1 MPSLPISPFFIPPA
15 DALLYVLAVV
25 LGIRSTWILF
35 SAEQGRR
42 HDLTYRPPVKGQDF
56 DVSVVFPLMH
66 ADDDMALQDFLSC
79 LTAQEYEKV
88 SLVILA
94 HPDAQWMQESI
105 KLPETCQWINVPDA
119 FSQTQQSLLH
129 WGLNRVLAMHPPH
142 LFVLLDVYDLIKPD
156 FLSHTV
162 SVAYQHDVYQGYM
175 AHRDFGEGVLSR
187 SLGLLTRLRSRIESV
202 GRFHGGL
209 GLLFRHSGLA
219 FKPSVL
225 ERFPIEHHPSLGY
238 APWSIT
244 LNQASTRLPSIRVH
258 WVPSMI
264 VYQRHYPDVF
274 AHVSQEIEATITV
287 LAGLINRF
295 VRLARPRELEQRLA
309 MLPTNLILNTI
320 LLASMAIF
328 VKQGLFPE
336 KVGTPLAWS
345 LLAGGQLLLW
355 GITLSVAR
363 IKPADWLSSTLIVM
377 SATLLEILAFPVA
390 LVGWIF
396 QKLSRLNQS
405 RTSHSQEA
413 RSFSELTPLKESLD
427 AHRVQ
432 PTLAS
437 EVLPVTPQTSISAPQ
452 TLNTQTPFVLT
463 LGSQEIV
470 ADIKVDIKPCSEGLL
485 YALTLTYKQQ
495 RFQTQHTPK
504 LEDAFIEL
512 SQTLSH
518 YQIQPKTCGNCA
530 YWFVNEAT
538 RPVVEGLPQ
547 QGTCLK
553 DKQGK
558 ALSMDDVALNV
569 LSVPCEAHTAR
580 HQHEAVVQAWKE
592 SLEDPAKL

>member
-15 DALLYVLAVV
+15 DVLLYTLAAF
-25 LGIRSTWILF
+25 LSMRSLWVLF

-42 HDLTYRPPVKGQDF
+42 QDLTYRPPLKGQDF
-56 DVSVVFPLMH
+56 DVNIVLPLMH
-66 ADDDMALQDFLSC
+66 ADDDIALQDFFTC
-79 LTAQEYEKV
+79 INAQEYENA

-94 HPDAQWMQESI
+94 HPNAQWMQESLD
-105 KLPETCQWINVPDA
+105 LPETCQWINVPDA
-119 FSQTQQSLLH
+119 FSQNQQSLLR
-129 WGLNRVLAMHPPH
+129 WGLNRILATHPPH

-162 SVAYQHDVYQGYM
+162 SVAYQQDVYQGYI

-202 GRFHGGL
+202 GRFHGDL

-244 LNQASTRLPSIRVH
+244 LNQASMALPSMKVH

-274 AHVSQEIEATITV
+274 AHVTQEVEATFTV
-287 LAGLINRF
+287 LVGLFSRF

-309 MLPTNLILNTI
+309 MLPSNLILNTMA
-320 LLASMAIF
+320 LASMAIL
-328 VKQGLFPE
+328 VKQGLLPE
-336 KVGTPLAWS
+336 KVGTSWAWS

-355 GITLSVAR
+355 MASLSVAR
-363 IKPADWLSSTLIVM
+363 IKPSEWLNSSVIVV

-390 LVGWIF
+390 FLGWIV
-396 QKLSRLNQS
+396 QKLSRLNQPRS
-405 RTSHSQEA
+405 SHSQDVIE
-413 RSFSELTPLKESLD
+413 TP
-427 AHRVQ
+427 RVQ
-432 PTLAS
+432 SMRPS
-437 EVLPVTPQTSISAPQ
+437 EALPVPERSSISAPQ
-452 TLNTQTPFVLT
+452 TLETQTPFILT

-470 ADIKVDIKPCSEGLL
+470 AHIDVDIQPYANGLL

-504 LEDAFIEL
+504 LEEAFAEL
-512 SQTLSH
+512 TQTLSQ

-530 YWFVNEAT
+530 YWFVDEAS

-558 ALSMDDVALNV
+558 GLSANDIALNV

-580 HQHEAVVQAWKE
+580 HQHEAVVQEWKE
-592 SLEDPAKL
+592 SLENTVYSV

>member
-1 MPSLPISPFFIPPA
+1 MPSLPFTPYFIAPA
-15 DALLYVLAVV
+15 DVLLYTLVAFLS
-25 LGIRSTWILF
+25 IRSLWVLY

-42 HDLTYRPPVKGQDF
+42 LDLTYRPPVKGQDF
-56 DVSVVFPLMH
+56 DVSVVVPLMH
-66 ADDDMALQDFLSC
+66 AHDDIALQDFLAC
-79 LTAQEYEKV
+79 LNAQTYDNL
-88 SLVILA
+88 SLVVLA
-94 HPDAQWMQESI
+94 HPHTQWMQESLD
-105 KLPETCQWINVPDA
+105 LPENCQWLNVPDA
-119 FSQTQQSLLH
+119 FAQNQQSLLR
-129 WGLNRVLAMHPPH
+129 WGLNRILATHPPH

-244 LNQASTRLPSIRVH
+244 LNQASTNLPSMKVH
-258 WVPSMI
+258 WVPGMI

-274 AHVSQEIEATITV
+274 AHVTQEIEATVTVIT
-287 LAGLINRF
+287 GLFSRF
-295 VRLARPRELEQRLA
+295 IRLARPRELEQRLA
-309 MLPTNLILNTI
+309 MLPSNLILNT
-320 LLASMAIF
+320 LVLASLAFF
-328 VKQGLFPE
+328 VKQGLLPE
-336 KVGTPLAWS
+336 KIGTSLAWS
-345 LLAGGQLLLW
+345 ILAGSQLLLW
-355 GITLSVAR
+355 GVALSVAR
-363 IKPADWLSSTLIVM
+363 VKPSDWFNSTLIVF

-390 LVGWIF
+390 VIGWSV
-396 QKLSRLNQS
+396 QKLSRLDQP
-405 RTSHSQEA
+405 HSSPSQDVIE
-413 RSFSELTPLKESLD
+413 TP
-427 AHRVQ
+427 RVQ
-432 PTLAS
+432 PMRPS
-437 EVLPVTPQTSISAPQ
+437 EALPVPERTSISAPQ
-452 TLNTQTPFVLT
+452 TLETKTPFILT

-470 ADIKVDIKPCSEGLL
+470 ADIDVDIQPCSNGLL

-504 LEDAFIEL
+504 LEEAFAEL
-512 SQTLSH
+512 TQTLSH

-530 YWFVNEAT
+530 YWFVDEAS

-558 ALSMDDVALNV
+558 GLSANDIALNV
-569 LSVPCEAHTAR
+569 LSVPCETHTTR
-580 HQHEAVVQAWKE
+580 FQHDTIVQAWKD
-592 SLEDPAKL
+592 SLENPVKL

>member
-56 DVSVVFPLMH
+56 DVNVVVPLMH
-66 ADDDMALQDFLSC
+66 ADDDMALQDFLAC
-79 LTAQEYEKV
+79 TAAQTYENARI
-88 SLVILA
+88 LILA
-94 HPDAQWMQESI
+94 HPDAQWMQESLE
-105 KLPETCQWINVPDA
+105 LPKTCQWINVPSTFA
-119 FSQTQQSLLH
+119 QNQQSVLR
-129 WGLNRVLAMHPPH
+129 WGLNRILAMHPPH

-219 FKPSVL
+219 FKPSVI

-244 LNQASTRLPSIRVH
+244 LNQASTRLPSIKVH

-295 VRLARPRELEQRLA
+295 IRLARPRELEQRLA
-309 MLPTNLILNTI
+309 MLPSNLILNI
-320 LLASMAIF
+320 MFLASMAIL
-328 VKQGLFPE
+328 VKQGLLPE
-336 KVGTPLAWS
+336 KVGTPWAWS

-355 GITLSVAR
+355 IASLSVAR
-363 IKPADWLSSTLIVM
+363 IKPSEWLNSSVIVL
-377 SATLLEILAFPVA
+377 SATLLEILAFPVSG
-390 LVGWIF
+390 VGWIV
-396 QKLSRLNQS
+396 QKLSRLNQPRS
-405 RTSHSQEA
+405 SHAQDVIE
-413 RSFSELTPLKESLD
+413 TP
-427 AHRVQ
+427 RVQ
-432 PTLAS
+432 PVFLREA
-437 EVLPVTPQTSISAPQ
+437 LPVPERSSISAPQ
-452 TLNTQTPFVLT
+452 TLETQTPFILT

-470 ADIKVDIKPCSEGLL
+470 ADIDVDIQPCSPGLL

-495 RFQTQHTPK
+495 RFQTQHTPT
-504 LEDAFIEL
+504 LEDAFSEL
-512 SQTLSH
+512 TQTLSQ

-530 YWFVNEAT
+530 YWFVDEAS
-538 RPVVEGLPQ
+538 RPVVEGLPR
-547 QGTCLK
+547 QGTCLNG
-553 DKQGK
+553 KQGN
-558 ALSMDDVALNV
+558 ALSMNDIALNV

-580 HQHEAVVQAWKE
+580 HQHDAVVQTWKE